1 MASLHSRRAIDRTAR
16 WLRRPIILSF
26 LAWAA
31 ACGQT
36 PPAKRAFNPALVKEQ
51 QRRIA
56 AFDSVV
62 RSIDTDSAYTLWH
75 ASLTEPDVRLAELRV
90 LCEYDRINYRYG
102 RAAFVA
108 ITRMEDTLWRHADPK
123 LVVQL
128 ERNLVGPSPSL
139 GSKTCDPM
147 PSQRAPNWLRD
158 WYVYELPRLPPAP
171 EDTGHTR

>member
-1 MASLHSRRAIDRTAR
+1 MASPRRDPPGRRFRRR
-16 WLRRPIILSF
+16 WPVIQAVLLS
-26 LAWAA
+26 AA
-31 ACGQT
+31 ACGQA
-36 PPAKRAFNPALVKEQ
+36 PPRTDRHAFDPALVREQ
-51 QRRIA
+51 HRRIA

-62 RSIDTDSAYTLWH
+62 RSIDTDSAYSLWH
-75 ASLTEPDVRLAELRV
+75 ASLTEPDVRLAQLRV
-90 LCEYDRINYRYG
+90 LCEYDRISYRYG

>member
-1 MASLHSRRAIDRTAR
+1 MRSPYDPAPFVRRSWLFLIGASLLSSIACEQSPPRAART
-16 WLRRPIILSF
+16 F
-26 LAWAA
+26 D
-31 ACGQT
+31 
-36 PPAKRAFNPALVKEQ
+36 PALVREQ

-75 ASLTEPDVRLAELRV
+75 VSLTEPEVRFAQLRV
-90 LCEYDRINYRYG
+90 LCEYDKISYRYG

-147 PSQRAPNWLRD
+147 PAQRAPNWLAN
-158 WYVYELPRLPPAP
+158 WYAYELPRLPPAP